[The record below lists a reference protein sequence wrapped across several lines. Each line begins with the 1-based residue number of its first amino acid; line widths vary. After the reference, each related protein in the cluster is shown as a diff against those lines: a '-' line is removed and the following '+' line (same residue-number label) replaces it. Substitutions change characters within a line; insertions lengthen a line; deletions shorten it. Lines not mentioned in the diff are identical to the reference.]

1 MKRSYMPALILTL
14 LFVLIFTGFNFG
26 YSRLISSRN
35 ESRNV
40 TINRINDEISKSQE
54 DPETVISQRY
64 RSWKDSFGKDTPEN
78 ITFLGIEKQDPGQ
91 IFMDTETDGSALCA
105 LYRGTELKGFIKYD
119 YSSGIYGKIR
129 LTVNIMIAL
138 CAVIAIALAL
148 FIRKKILT
156 PFTRLSEYPER
167 IAKMPDVAQLPEDRN
182 RWFGKYIWSMNMLR
196 DVLGK
201 ERKRAE
207 KLECERQTLVAS
219 IAHSVKTPVMNIRLY
234 AEALKGG
241 LTLEN
246 GQKADIHEIADKID
260 SNAER
265 IQKLTAEVIGASSN
279 AVSAYEPEMEEFYLK
294 DLETLVKEEYSQ
306 RMELAR
312 IPFRVERDGDPLI
325 RSDRYGILRIISL
338 LMDNAVKYGNGK
350 GITVSMMSE
359 DEGVTISVRNKG
371 ELLPE
376 EELSFIFTSFRRGSN
391 ASGKEGS
398 GIGLYT
404 AKSVATA
411 LGGNIFARRLEDSGE
426 MEFIV
431 YIPL

>member
-1 MKRSYMPALILTL
+1 MKRSYLPALILTF
-14 LFVLIFTGFNFG
+14 LFVLIFAGFNFG
-26 YSRLISSRN
+26 YSRILSSRS

-40 TINRINDEISKSQE
+40 TINRINDVIAKSKE
-54 DPETVISQRY
+54 DPETVITKQY
-64 RSWKDSFGKDTPEN
+64 DSWKDSFGEDTPES
-78 ITFLGIEKQDPGQ
+78 ITFYGMGRQGSGQ
-91 IFMDTETDGSALCA
+91 VFVEAETDGTVLCA
-105 LYRGTELKGFIKYD
+105 LYRDSELKGFVKY
-119 YSSGIYGKIR
+119 SFSNGIHGKVR
-129 LTVNIMIAL
+129 LAVNIAIAA
-138 CAVIAIALAL
+138 CAIIAVALAL

-156 PFTRLSEYPER
+156 PFNRLSEYPER

-246 GQKADIHEIADKID
+246 GQKADINEIADKID

-265 IQKLTAEVIGASSN
+265 IQKLTAEVIGASST

-294 DLETLVKEEYSQ
+294 DLATMVEEEYSQ
-306 RMELAR
+306 RMQLTR
-312 IPFRVERDGDPLI
+312 IPFRVDCDDNPLV

-350 GITVSMMSE
+350 GIVVSMMSE
-359 DEGVTISVRNKG
+359 DEGITVSVRNKG

-411 LGGNIFARRLEDSGE
+411 LGGNIFARRLEESGE